1 MKKQI
6 LILAVLI
13 LSGVAAVAQQRPD
26 NRRFDNR
33 GDYCEAVCH
42 RFSEACRLSDD
53 DAATFKGRYE
63 TYYSK
68 LQSIREQYRPQ
79 CRSGMSDD
87 EVESHFACIWLLFH
101 SFEILISTCK
111 VRLSLC

>member
-1 MKKQI
+1 M
-6 LILAVLI
+6 
-13 LSGVAAVAQQRPD
+13 
-26 NRRFDNR
+26 F
-33 GDYCEAVCH
+33 YCEAVCH

-101 SFEILISTCK
+101 SFKILISTCK